1 MNQLFIYET
10 MQEEKL
16 AERKQLVNK
25 LNKNK
30 GCKEKKKSAL

>member
-16 AERKQLVNK
+16 AVRKQLVTK
-25 LNKNK
+25 INKNK
-30 GCKEKKKSAL
+30 GCKEKKQSAL